1 MSHILFKTFLLVSVL
16 TSCATTVDQTIPLSN
31 EFEVSSKVIT
41 LENPSWRIPDSI
53 YNINLDTYHT
63 ESSKT
68 SWRSAD
74 RTLVNRKKDIS
85 FINYILFDDALS
97 FITEEFEVEETQI
110 FSFNLA
116 KDDLLI
122 STSKCE
128 IFSHSLAKDT
138 VAADIEY
145 SNKSSN
151 SHHSNRV
158 KTYLVCAIK
167 HNNKLWELTLIS
179 NSEKNIKV
187 QLKSESLFYD
197 IKGVS
202 KIINLVKDNNV
213 IEKRNSPPWRS
224 LKSGLEF
231 FQYKEQV
238 AALSFVGKPKIW
250 LRDDLSTESKE
261 LLLSV
266 NYSLTMFNWLDSS
279 WR

>member
-1 MSHILFKTFLLVSVL
+1 MSHILFKTILLVSVL
-16 TSCATTVDQTIPLSN
+16 TSCASTVDQTIPLSN
-31 EFEVSSKVIT
+31 DFEVSSKVIT

-128 IFSHSLAKDT
+128 IFSQSLAKDT

>member
-1 MSHILFKTFLLVSVL
+1 MSHILFKTFLLVFVL

-97 FITEEFEVEETQI
+97 FITEEFKVEETQI

>member
-1 MSHILFKTFLLVSVL
+1 L
-16 TSCATTVDQTIPLSN
+16 T
-31 EFEVSSKVIT
+31 
-41 LENPSWRIPDSI
+41 
-53 YNINLDTYHT
+53 
-63 ESSKT
+63 T
-68 SWRSAD
+68 S
-74 RTLVNRKKDIS
+74 
-85 FINYILFDDALS
+85 
-97 FITEEFEVEETQI
+97 ITEEFEVEETQI

>member
-1 MSHILFKTFLLVSVL
+1 MSHILFKTILLVSVL
-16 TSCATTVDQTIPLSN
+16 TSCASTVDQTIPLSN
-31 EFEVSSKVIT
+31 DFEVSSKVIT

-128 IFSHSLAKDT
+128 IFSQSLAKDT

-151 SHHSNRV
+151 SHHSIRV
-158 KTYLVCAIK
+158 KTYLVCAIT
-167 HNNKLWELTLIS
+167 HNNKLWELTLTS
-179 NSEKNIKV
+179 NNEENIKIK
-187 QLKSESLFYD
+187 LKSESLFYE

>member
-1 MSHILFKTFLLVSVL
+1 MSHILFKTTLLVFVL
-16 TSCATTVDQTIPLSN
+16 TSCTSAVDQTIPLSN
-31 EFEVSSKVIT
+31 EFEVNSRVIT
-41 LENPSWRIPDSI
+41 LESPSWRIPDSV
-53 YNINLDTYHT
+53 YNKNLGTYHI

-68 SWRSAD
+68 SWRSTD

-97 FITEEFEVEETQI
+97 FITEEFEVEETQM

-128 IFSHSLAKDT
+128 IFSHSLAKET
-138 VAADIEY
+138 VAKDIEY
-145 SNKSSN
+145 SSKSSN
-151 SHHSNRV
+151 SHHSARV
-158 KTYLVCAIK
+158 KTYLICAIT
-167 HNNKLWELTLIS
+167 HNKKLWELTLTS
-179 NSEKNIKV
+179 YSENNIKV
-187 QLKSESLFYD
+187 QLKSEGLFYD
-197 IKGVS
+197 IRGVS
-202 KIINLVKDNNV
+202 KIINLVKDGNL
-213 IEKRNSPPWRS
+213 IEKRNSPPWLS

-231 FQYKEQV
+231 FQHKKQI

-250 LRDDLSTESKE
+250 LREDLPTESKE

-266 NYSLTMFNWLDSS
+266 NYSLTMFNWLDSN